1 MNIKNSLIALSIV
14 AATTATCFASS
25 TPLKH
30 FSKTQR
36 HELDAYVKDYIMAH
50 PQVIV
55 QAIQKMQM
63 EAQLKQIADG
73 KKAVVAN
80 AKNLVSDQTSPAV
93 NNGRVTLVEFFDY
106 QCSVCHMVYPAVEKF
121 SKAHQNV
128 RIVYKPFPIFG
139 PASQYA
145 AKAAIASRLQGEKA
159 FLAFHQA
166 MFKSHL
172 MEGKLKD
179 KDVDAIAEKVDLNM
193 AELKRDMNS
202 KAVENEL
209 KSTFKLAQNIKLSGT
224 PAFMMMPTNPK
235 DKKMLQR
242 ITFIPGGTQEQGLNQ
257 ALAKIVK

>member
-1 MNIKNSLIALSIV
+1 MNKKNTLVALCMV
-14 AATTATCFASS
+14 AASATSFATTA
-25 TPLKH
+25 PLKH
-30 FSKTQR
+30 FTKAQR
-36 HELDAYVKDYIMAH
+36 HELNVYVKDYIMAH

-63 EAQLKQIADG
+63 EARLKQITEG

-80 AKNLVSDQTSPAV
+80 AKNLVSDETSPAV

-121 SKAHQNV
+121 TKEHPNV
-128 RIVYKPFPIFG
+128 RVVYKPFPIFG

-145 AKAAIASRLQGEKA
+145 AKASIASRLQGEKA

-166 MFKSHL
+166 MFKSGL

-179 KDVDAIAEKVDLNM
+179 KDVDAIAEKADLNM

-202 KAVENEL
+202 KAVEDEL
-209 KSTFKLAQNIKLSGT
+209 KTTFKLAQNIKLSGT

-257 ALAKIVK
+257 ALAKITG